1 MFVGRFLVRYDP
13 YGLFR
18 RDLAPRLSWPRAIR
32 WCRLFFFKN
41 IVAMPRRLLYP
52 PPSVDLCAPYGPI
65 MCFREW
71 GKTGRHDPSGMS
83 GGALARRARSV
94 DESCASSQCKLQRRR
109 YRQPHPDF
117 TSLKEPVRPQPS
129 QRSSTDLPNIRW
141 SRCHDRFV
149 DVSGDAKVP
158 PVAIG

>member
-1 MFVGRFLVRYDP
+1 MFAGRFLVRYDP

-129 QRSSTDLPNIRW
+129 QSS
-141 SRCHDRFV
+141 SAGHGG
-149 DVSGDAKVP
+149 VSGYGTFVS
-158 PVAIG
+158 V

>member
-1 MFVGRFLVRYDP
+1 MPSV
-13 YGLFR
+13 
-18 RDLAPRLSWPRAIR
+18 
-32 WCRLFFFKN
+32 FFKN

-83 GGALARRARSV
+83 GGALARRASSV

-117 TSLKEPVRPQPS
+117 TSLKEPVRPQPIH
-129 QRSSTDLPNIRW
+129 RSSTDLPHIR
-141 SRCHDRFV
+141 RPKRHDHMV
-149 DVSGDAKVP
+149 AVSGSAKVIRRDEKPGCSGFDVLRFERSPLRGQTLASGQP
-158 PVAIG
+158 P

>member
-1 MFVGRFLVRYDP
+1 MATRYPLVP
-13 YGLFR
+13 
-18 RDLAPRLSWPRAIR
+18 SV
-32 WCRLFFFKN
+32 FFKN

-117 TSLKEPVRPQPS
+117 TSLKEPVRPQPIH
-129 QRSSTDLPNIRW
+129 RSSTDLPHIRYPKH
-141 SRCHDRFV
+141 HDHM
-149 DVSGDAKVP
+149 
-158 PVAIG
+158 VAILQYTVNQYRPERERGNWVRETSLLEMREVATLF

>member
-1 MFVGRFLVRYDP
+1 MFAGRFLVRYDP

-32 WCRLFFFKN
+32 WCRLFLSKTSSRCR
-41 IVAMPRRLLYP
+41 AGCCTP
-52 PPSVDLCAPYGPI
+52 PPSVHLCAPYGPI

-71 GKTGRHDPSGMS
+71 GKTGRHDPLGMS

-158 PVAIG
+158 PAAIG

>member
-1 MFVGRFLVRYDP
+1 MATRYPLVP
-13 YGLFR
+13 
-18 RDLAPRLSWPRAIR
+18 SV
-32 WCRLFFFKN
+32 FFKN

-129 QRSSTDLPNIRW
+129 QGSSTDLPHMCDTRG
-141 SRCHDRFV
+141 SDHMV
-149 DVSGDAKVP
+149 AVSGAAKVIRRDDELLCRP
-158 PVAIG
+158 IARALLAQTRPDAAAHRSTI